1 MYNSIFIHCTLLKD
15 ANGFPM
21 QCRVWTP
28 DPVTA
33 EVASAAV
40 ALAALTP
47 SEAWAKGG
55 QWGPLE
61 GKASSHSAAVLKR
74 AKV

>member
-1 MYNSIFIHCTLLKD
+1 MAF
-15 ANGFPM
+15 
-21 QCRVWTP
+21 QCNFVRVWTP
-28 DPVTA
+28 DPVRTA

-61 GKASSHSAAVLKR
+61 GKASSHSAAVGLKR